1 VSFNHPSLTMKS
13 VYVLLLASTA
23 SAAILPINL
32 VFDGM
37 QTNVGTVKQCE
48 GHENDVMVVNGGS
61 MPEEICMPGTIQMT
75 TDTII
80 KQDLPMD
87 LIIYMDLKKLTP
99 FPMTIPCLNGIGS
112 CEYEACPLIE
122 EGTPICDALPDTQP
136 CHCPLLAGN
145 FRMNDVKIPVQ
156 DMGPVLG
163 PLMEGGYSA
172 KMTWYGASDK
182 DNILA
187 CLDMTFTLKKC

>member
-1 VSFNHPSLTMKS
+1 MKS
-13 VYVLLLASTA
+13 VCVLLLASTA

-37 QTNVGTVKQCE
+37 QTNV
-48 GHENDVMVVNGGS
+48 VNGGS
-61 MPEEICMPGTIQMT
+61 MPEEICMPGTMQIT

-99 FPMTIPCLNGIGS
+99 FPMTIPCLDGIGS
-112 CEYEACPLIE
+112 CEYEACPMIE
-122 EGTPICDALPDTQP
+122 EGTPICYALPDSQP

-145 FRMNDVKIPVQ
+145 FVMNDVKIPVQ

-163 PLMEGGYSA
+163 PLMEG
-172 KMTWYGASDK
+172 
-182 DNILA
+182 
-187 CLDMTFTLKKC
+187 